1 MLTAEQIK
9 SELAQLDELIS
20 RPRDLNHAAGV
31 FELRQAERR
40 REMLQAELRRLFEP
54 RPGATERN

>member
-1 MLTAEQIK
+1 
-9 SELAQLDELIS
+9 LIS

-40 REMLQAELRRLFEP
+40 REMLQAELRRLFEL
-54 RPGATERN
+54 RLGATERN